1 MKSVRVFAVLLLA
14 SANVFTQEE
23 NLNLTTT
30 TTIAP
35 GPPTNPPTTTNT
47 TTVKA
52 RTAAPPSPPTNMTTS
67 PLDGHMPKA
76 NTTLATAAATAAAT
90 SASTQNDSLTSE
102 LMNKKSS
109 GTPTN
114 VSQSEHSGGQS
125 RAGQDD
131 TDPDQDLGNPTPAPG
146 QQTTSDSQSR
156 SSRTLSPPTKR
167 TAQENSPG
175 SQAGQTKEKSAD
187 KKLWWL
193 VLPAILAVAA
203 IAIVLKFKS
212 KKVHNPTETVDTGT
226 ENASFQRA
234 DNSKDGV
241 MLLGVK
247 SSGGEENA
255 EAR

>member
-14 SANVFTQEE
+14 SAHVFTEE
-23 NLNLTTT
+23 GIPTSTAATT
-30 TTIAP
+30 AP
-35 GPPTNPPTTTNT
+35 GPSTNPAITTNA

-52 RTAAPPSPPTNMTTS
+52 ITAAPPSPPTNMTTS

-76 NTTLATAAATAAAT
+76 NTTLPTTTAAAAAT
-90 SASTQNDSLTSE
+90 STSTQKDSLTSE
-102 LMNKKSS
+102 RMNKTSS
-109 GTPTN
+109 GTN
-114 VSQSEHSGGQS
+114 VSQSEPPGDQS
-125 RAGQDD
+125 TAGPDD
-131 TDPDQDLGNPTPAPG
+131 TNPDKHLGNTTPAPG
-146 QQTTSDSQSR
+146 QQNTNDSQSR

-234 DNSKDGV
+234 ENSKDGV

-247 SSGGEENA
+247 SSVGEENA

>member
-1 MKSVRVFAVLLLA
+1 MKSVSVFGVLLLA
-14 SANVFTQEE
+14 SAHVFTEE
-23 NLNLTTT
+23 ANPTSTTAPT
-30 TTIAP
+30 KAP
-35 GPPTNPPTTTNT
+35 GPPTNPAITTNT

-52 RTAAPPSPPTNMTTS
+52 ITAAPSSPPTNMTTS
-67 PLDGHMPKA
+67 PLDGHTPKA
-76 NTTLATAAATAAAT
+76 KTTLPTTVAAAATTA
-90 SASTQNDSLTSE
+90 SAQNDSLTPE
-102 LMNKKSS
+102 LMNKTSS

-114 VSQSEHSGGQS
+114 VSQSEDSGGQS

-131 TDPDQDLGNPTPAPG
+131 TDPDQKSGSTTPAPG
-146 QQTTSDSQSR
+146 QQNTTDSQSR
-156 SSRTLSPPTKR
+156 SSRTSSPPTKR
-167 TAQENSPG
+167 TTEENSPG
-175 SQAGQTKEKSAD
+175 SQAGQTEEKSAD

-234 DNSKDGV
+234 ENSKDGV